1 MNFGMIKYL
10 FAIVLRFE
18 AAFMGLSLVVSL
30 LYAEFQ
36 TALVFGIVIAAMAI
50 ISLALGKKPA
60 NRSFY
65 AKEGVIAVS
74 LSWLIISV
82 FGALPFFL
90 TGAIPSFVDALFET
104 VSGFTTTGASI
115 LTDVE
120 LEPDPMIEP
129 GTLCIRCGKCVSE
142 CPGNA
147 VPPIKE
153 ENAIHI
159 NVGGKDISWGDVKMG
174 RCTLT
179 HHGQNNRIS
188 PFHKEAFPNMAFDVE
203 NSDMTEEEAKDLAI
217 RAVRSAM
224 RRDAGSGENIMV
236 VVIMKD
242 KYEESIVSGLQT
254 TSTARQTT

>member
-65 AKEGVIAVS
+65 AKEGIIAVS

-120 LEPDPMIEP
+120 VVEKGLLFWRSFTHWIGGMGFLVFVTSILPMSGGRPPAPDA
-129 GTLCIRCGKCVSE
+129 RGK
-142 CPGNA
+142 PR
-147 VPPIKE
+147 P
-153 ENAIHI
+153 H
-159 NVGGKDISWGDVKMG
+159 
-174 RCTLT
+174 
-179 HHGQNNRIS
+179 
-188 PFHKEAFPNMAFDVE
+188 
-203 NSDMTEEEAKDLAI
+203 
-217 RAVRSAM
+217 
-224 RRDAGSGENIMV
+224 
-236 VVIMKD
+236 
-242 KYEESIVSGLQT
+242 Y
-254 TSTARQTT
+254 